1 SMLDGGDIKAD
12 AGSIPSITVSNPVL
26 QSEAVNAAASRTPF
40 RWEETRLPHIDY
52 VLVYKRDGNERNE
65 KLREAFLDVLKIKRP
80 GIDTEEFEYDGEF
93 GQSLVF
99 LKVYT
104 PFHVLAKEAERL
116 KLEMALDKSISPL
129 ESFNLS
135 KKIGQ
140 CLGLIEDDE
149 PDYISGPFTR
159 NRLHLFKGHE
169 NTETFF
175 RPALRSYLTYNIL
188 INADIGSNVPDV
200 DKDVSKTALPKLLHR
215 GAFIDAFILHDP
227 SADDPWVSSLKA
239 AWFKRHPDDLETSTA
254 NLPNLTTLRRASTP
268 VARLLKSV
276 RRIGECRFD
285 YSYEPDERRRLG
297 QVWSSLVKYQPLDRV
312 RNYFGE
318 KVAFYF
324 AWSGHMISMLWAPM
338 LIGLAIFLYGLA
350 LSIERHI
357 INGGTSPASK
367 NRTADAVE
375 QMMALVDDM
384 LATVKE
390 AFDNLLT
397 PIFAIIICLWGTLHT
412 EMWKR
417 YRATLA
423 YEWDV
428 NNYKHAEP
436 DRPEFVGT
444 MERPDPITGKSDSY
458 YPGHYQAMKFVT
470 SFIIL
475 LLMICVV
482 FIGVAA
488 VIVYRIFVTIRVC
501 PNVTSSSC
509 LLLNAVVSSLL
520 NAVFIIVI
528 GKVYNNIAYALTNW
542 ENHRTQSDYDNALI
556 LKLFAFEFANSYS
569 SLFYIAFFRDKN
581 MFTPENG
588 IFNLG
593 KEFVDTCGSDGNCMS
608 MLSLQVLILMIAKP
622 MPKLFTDHGLPLLIR
637 LYRYTRRRLNRGR
650 QVNSAEA
657 APPRPT
663 DVNAYI
669 VHEYNKFSLDNFTT
683 EEYMEKII
691 QFGFLMLFA
700 ASFPLAPLIA
710 LLTNLFDNATDAHRM
725 LWNFRRPV
733 AMMAQNIGMWHDIVE
748 FLNVAGVISNACI
761 IAFTASWVK
770 LPQFEEMLNNLP
782 AKLCIVLIVENVV
795 LGLKYFISAVIPD
808 VPSQVH
814 LQMRRERYRVPK
826 ILNSGNINAISDG
839 EESIAS
845 MVSLGS
851 QLPSYVILRFYP
863 NDGNM
868 CVSFVF

>member
-1 SMLDGGDIKAD
+1 MLDGGDIKAD

-350 LSIERHI
+350 LR
-357 INGGTSPASK
+357 
-367 NRTADAVE
+367 
-375 QMMALVDDM
+375 MMALVDDM

-444 MERPDPITGKSDSY
+444 MERP
-458 YPGHYQAMKFVT
+458 
-470 SFIIL
+470 
-475 LLMICVV
+475 ICVV

-569 SLFYIAFFRDKN
+569 SLFYIAFFR
-581 MFTPENG
+581 
-588 IFNLG
+588 
-593 KEFVDTCGSDGNCMS
+593 
-608 MLSLQVLILMIAKP
+608 
-622 MPKLFTDHGLPLLIR
+622 
-637 LYRYTRRRLNRGR
+637 
-650 QVNSAEA
+650 
-657 APPRPT
+657 
-663 DVNAYI
+663 
-669 VHEYNKFSLDNFTT
+669 
-683 EEYMEKII
+683 
-691 QFGFLMLFA
+691 
-700 ASFPLAPLIA
+700 
-710 LLTNLFDNATDAHRM
+710 
-725 LWNFRRPV
+725 
-733 AMMAQNIGMWHDIVE
+733 
-748 FLNVAGVISNACI
+748 
-761 IAFTASWVK
+761 
-770 LPQFEEMLNNLP
+770 
-782 AKLCIVLIVENVV
+782 
-795 LGLKYFISAVIPD
+795 
-808 VPSQVH
+808 
-814 LQMRRERYRVPK
+814 
-826 ILNSGNINAISDG
+826 
-839 EESIAS
+839 
-845 MVSLGS
+845 
-851 QLPSYVILRFYP
+851 
-863 NDGNM
+863 
-868 CVSFVF
+868 